1 MLVYARAF
9 DFRRICCLIV
19 LPMMLLTMSLNPA
32 CAQTADEEALH
43 NELRALKDRLT
54 TALNNNDIEAALQ
67 ETSPNVVFT
76 AMNNDVAHG
85 HDELRGYFERMMKGD
100 SRIVDELKVS
110 FEPDQLSTIYGGTN
124 AIAVG
129 SSKAH
134 FKLAQGLEFDVDGRW
149 TADLV
154 KEGGKWQLSA
164 IHYSV
169 NMFDNPLLN
178 NAKNLA
184 WMVGAGAAV
193 IGLLVGYFAGRMRR
207 RAPAAA

>member
-1 MLVYARAF
+1 MLDQARRF
-9 DFRRICCLIV
+9 DLRRLCLAIA
-19 LPMMLLTMSLNPA
+19 LPLMLLVTMVSPA
-32 CAQTADEEALH
+32 AAQTPEEEALH
-43 NELRALKDRLT
+43 NELRALKERLT
-54 TALNNNDIEAALQ
+54 DALNRNDIDAALL
-67 ETSPNVVFT
+67 ETAPNVVFT

-85 HDELRGYFERMMKGD
+85 HDELKAYFERMMKGD

-154 KEGGKWQLSA
+154 KEGDKWQLSA

-184 WMVGAGAAV
+184 WMVGAGAA
-193 IGLLVGYFAGRMRR
+193 LVGLIVGFFIGRLRR
-207 RAPAAA
+207 RA

>member
-1 MLVYARAF
+1 MLDQARRF
-9 DFRRICCLIV
+9 DLRRLCLPIALPLMLLATVV
-19 LPMMLLTMSLNPA
+19 LPA
-32 CAQTADEEALH
+32 AAQTPEEEALH
-43 NELRALKDRLT
+43 NELRALKERLT
-54 TALNNNDIEAALQ
+54 DALNRNDIDAALL
-67 ETSPNVVFT
+67 ETAPNVVFT

-85 HDELRGYFERMMKGD
+85 HDELKAYFERMMKGD

-154 KEGGKWQLSA
+154 KEGDKWQLSA

-184 WMVGAGAAV
+184 WMVGAGAA
-193 IGLLVGYFAGRMRR
+193 LVGLIVGFFIGRLRR
-207 RAPAAA
+207 RA

>member
-1 MLVYARAF
+1 MLDQTRRF
-9 DFRRICCLIV
+9 DLRRLCLVIA
-19 LPMMLLTMSLNPA
+19 LPLMLLVSTFSPA
-32 CAQTADEEALH
+32 AAQTPEEEALH
-43 NELRALKDRLT
+43 NELRALKQRLT
-54 TALNNNDIEAALQ
+54 DALNRNDIEAALQ
-67 ETSPNVVFT
+67 ETAPNVVFT

-85 HDELRGYFERMMKGD
+85 HDELRTYFERMMKGD
-100 SRIVDELKVS
+100 SRIVDEMKVS

-124 AIAVG
+124 AIAIG

-154 KEGGKWQLSA
+154 KEAGKWQLSA

-184 WMVGAGAAV
+184 WMVGAAAAV
-193 IGLLVGYFAGRMRR
+193 VGLVVGFFFGRLRR
-207 RAPAAA
+207 RA

>member
-1 MLVYARAF
+1 MFDHARHFDLRRLFLAIALPVILLASML
-9 DFRRICCLIV
+9 
-19 LPMMLLTMSLNPA
+19 SPA
-32 CAQTADEEALH
+32 AAQTAEEEALH
-43 NELRALKDRLT
+43 NELRALKQRLT
-54 TALNNNDIEAALQ
+54 DALNSSDIDAALQ
-67 ETSPNVVFT
+67 ETAPNVVFT

-85 HDELRGYFERMMKGD
+85 HDELKAYFERMMKGD
-100 SRIVDELKVS
+100 NRIVDDMKVS

-154 KEGGKWQLSA
+154 KEDGKWQLSA

-184 WMVGAGAAV
+184 WMVGAGAAL
-193 IGLLVGYFAGRMRR
+193 IGLIAGFFLGRLRR
-207 RAPAAA
+207 RA